1 MLYTST
7 LAASYTAWKSIP
19 SCNGDSGSTSSTATP
34 HDAASASSTTTSGAA
49 STTTPSGSSSRAAP
63 ASAATVRWVN
73 TSRGV
78 NASPAAR
85 ARATSWIAMIESPPS
100 SKNPSSTP
108 TRATPRTS
116 PNNAHNTRSRGED
129 GARNRPPVN
138 SGTGRPRRSSLPL
151 TVNGN
156 PSSTTTAAGTMY
168 SANRDPTAAR
178 TAPASS
184 TTPATATT
192 YPTSRLTPGW
202 SSRTTTTAC
211 ATPAHA
217 ASAASTSPN
226 STRNPRTF
234 T

>member
-129 GARNRPPVN
+129 GARNRQPVN

-168 SANRDPTAAR
+168 SANREPTAAR
-178 TAPASS
+178 TAPASR
-184 TTPATATT
+184 TP
-192 YPTSRLTPGW
+192 PP
-202 SSRTTTTAC
+202 
-211 ATPAHA
+211 PPPPH
-217 ASAASTSPN
+217 P
-226 STRNPRTF
+226 P
-234 T
+234 